1 MLLLPTRPR
10 RRYVPMMAALA
21 FIDVAACCGVMA
33 MEVVWNLD
41 SIADIR
47 AWVRIKTP
55 PEDPILATLPLGARM
70 LRLTSCFAAGGTS
83 SPWASAPDFAFR
95 GWGYIVAV

>member
-1 MLLLPTRPR
+1 MGMLLLPTRPR

-55 PEDPILATLPLGARM
+55 PEDPILATLPLGARTWGWAC
-70 LRLTSCFAAGGTS
+70 LCHAPACKRHGDRRL
-83 SPWASAPDFAFR
+83 PIYAPF
-95 GWGYIVAV
+95 